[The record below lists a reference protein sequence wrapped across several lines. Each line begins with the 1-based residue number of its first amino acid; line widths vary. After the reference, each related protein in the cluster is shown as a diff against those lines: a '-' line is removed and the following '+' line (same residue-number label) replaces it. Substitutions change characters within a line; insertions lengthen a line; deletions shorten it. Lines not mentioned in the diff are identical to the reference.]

1 MPGPTIRRAR
11 LWQFSLIV
19 GFWRLFFRKEE
30 FQILIL
36 GIDRAGKTT
45 LLEQLKALYTGLDP
59 LPPSKIPPTVG
70 LNIGRMQVSRAKL
83 IFWDLGGSST
93 LRSLWE
99 NYYSEAHGLVY
110 VVDASDHER
119 IEESK
124 QTLEGLLNHPDLAA
138 IPLLLFANK
147 QDAEGALTPPELD
160 ARFDLQQS
168 MSRSQQRNVIG
179 TTALTGDGVEAGIT
193 WLVESL
199 RSSPRAMGM
208 QQ

>member
-1 MPGPTIRRAR
+1 M
-11 LWQFSLIV
+11 FSLIV
-19 GFWRLFFRKEE
+19 GFWRLFFKREE

-36 GIDRAGKTT
+36 GVDRAGKTT
-45 LLEQLKALYTGLDP
+45 LLEQLKALFTGLDP

-83 IFWDLGGSST
+83 IFWDLGGSSS

-119 IEESK
+119 MEESK
-124 QTLEGLLNHPDLAA
+124 ETLHNLLNHPDLAA

-147 QDAEGALTPPELD
+147 QDAEAAISPQEIET
-160 ARFDLQQS
+160 RFGCKQI
-168 MSRSQQRNVIG
+168 MSRSQPLNVQG
-179 TTALTGDGVEAGIT
+179 TTALSGEGVQEGVL

-199 RSSPRAMGM
+199 RSSSRAMGM
-208 QQ
+208 QH